1 MEDKK
6 MANIYKGTLGL
17 IGNTPLV
24 EVTNIEKELGLE
36 AKLLVK
42 LEYFNPA
49 GSVKDRVAK
58 AMIEDAEEKGILKE
72 GSVIIEPTS
81 GNTGIGLAS
90 IAAAK
95 GYRIIL
101 TMPETMSVERRNML
115 KAYGAELVLSEGAKG
130 MKGAIAKADELAKE
144 IPNSFIPGQF
154 VNPAN
159 PQAHIETT
167 GPEIWDDTDG
177 KVDIFV
183 AGVGT
188 GGTVTGVGKYLK
200 SKNPDVKVVA
210 VEPASSPVLSKGTAG
225 AHKIQGI
232 GAGFV
237 PDVLDTKVYDEIIA
251 VENDDAFATGRLIG
265 HKEGVLVGISSGA
278 AVWAAL
284 QLAKR
289 PENAGKNIVVL
300 LPDTG
305 DRYLSTPLFAD

>member
-1 MEDKK
+1 
-6 MANIYKGTLGL
+6 MAIYKSALDL
-17 IGNTPLV
+17 VGNTPLL
-24 EVTNIEKELGLE
+24 EVTHFEKDNNLE
-36 AKLLVK
+36 ATVLVK

-49 GSVKDRVAK
+49 GSVKDRIAK
-58 AMIEDAEEKGILKE
+58 AIIEDAEKTGKLKPD
-72 GSVIIEPTS
+72 SVIIEPTS

-90 IAAAK
+90 VAAAK
-95 GYRIIL
+95 GYRLII
-101 TMPETMSVERRNML
+101 TMPETMSVERRNLM
-115 KAYGAELVLSEGAKG
+115 KAYGAELDLTDGAKG

-167 GPEIWDDTDG
+167 GPEIWEDTDG

-188 GGTVTGVGKYLK
+188 GGTVTGVGQYLK
-200 SKNPDVKVVA
+200 SKNPNVKVVA

-305 DRYLSTPLFAD
+305 DRYLSTPLFAE